1 MIFKE
6 RLPLLR
12 KERNLSQ
19 FQLAEKLSVSEQTVR
34 RWEAGKSVPDS
45 NQLEKMCEVLAVPI
59 TCFLDGDINSDE
71 SLPVCD
77 EQLRTDKGNLDLSEA
92 KCLRQDNRKFKG
104 RNLAIVLTCCVIV
117 ILVSII
123 VLLGLFSKTNM
134 PDETTI
140 YYANSYSVNWPIMI
154 AVIVLSIVVLAGIAF
169 LIHLIKKR

>member
-1 MIFKE
+1 MLFKE

-19 FQLAEKLSVSEQTVR
+19 FQLAEKLSVSEQTVH
-34 RWEAGKSVPDS
+34 RWETGKSVPDS

-71 SLPVCD
+71 SLLACD
-77 EQLRTDKGNLDLSEA
+77 EQLQTDKGNMDVSEA
-92 KCLRQDNRKFKG
+92 KCLRQDNRKFKR

-123 VLLGLFSKTNM
+123 VLLGLLSKTNI

-140 YYANSYSVNWPIMI
+140 YYANSYSVSN
-154 AVIVLSIVVLAGIAF
+154 
-169 LIHLIKKR
+169 